1 MTCKEMKKTGC
12 FIVLICTALLFSCE
26 KENSKPYMTI
36 TPEGVLIESYNDE
49 KLVFY
54 INVYSDVVLQRFI
67 ITKKLEGEPETT
79 LLDSSLI
86 VKNLNYEWIFRTPAD
101 INDDLFIYFNAINGI
116 GEQTK
121 IGRRIVLNG
130 KKLQESTGL
139 KMYSYNAD
147 GSSAFNLATLL
158 PESLSA
164 DSTLRDIQEWQDDP
178 LDQHLSGKFQSPS
191 GCTFVKFNDFDY
203 GNASSVKVKAA
214 YAAGIPL
221 TEVANIHINDIYI
234 IKVNKSAPQEV
245 YAVLKVTGMFDN
257 DGTENDFYEFSVK
270 K

>member
-1 MTCKEMKKTGC
+1 MKKFGY
-12 FIVLICTALLFSCE
+12 FIILIYMTFLFSCE
-26 KENSKPYMTI
+26 KENSRPYMTI
-36 TPEGVLIESYNDE
+36 APENLLIESYNDE

-54 INVYSDVVLQRFI
+54 INVYSDVVLQKLI
-67 ITKKLEGEPETT
+67 ISSRLEGEQETI

-86 VKNLNYEWIFRTPAD
+86 VKNFNYEWVYNTPAD
-101 INDDLFIYFNAINGI
+101 IDDDIFIYFNAINGA

-121 IGRRIVLNG
+121 LGRRIVLTG
-130 KKLQESTGL
+130 KKLQETTGL
-139 KMYSYNAD
+139 KMYSYNAG
-147 GSSAFNLATLL
+147 GSSAFNLATLQ

-164 DSTLRDIQEWQDDP
+164 DSTLRDIQELQNDP
-178 LDQHLSGKFQSPS
+178 LDQHLSNKLFSPS

-203 GNASSVKVKAA
+203 GNASSVKVKSA

-221 TEVANIHINDIYI
+221 TEVSNIHVNDIYI
-234 IKVNKSAPQEV
+234 IKINKSSPQEI
-245 YAVLKVTGMFDN
+245 YAVLKITGLFDN